1 MTMRLYR
8 FEFSTNVERV
18 TLALAHKGLEVESV
32 WVDPGDRTPVVLV
45 SGQRLVPVLEHDGGV
60 VFDSTAILRYLEDA
74 FPDPP
79 LFPRDGAKRAEMDVF
94 IDWFNRVYKQ
104 PPNELEAELSKPEPD
119 GVRIAELERAM
130 IEHLAAHE
138 ALLAERDYLLGD
150 EFSAADCAAFPF
162 LKYGLKIEPEDDE
175 LFHRILHERQP
186 IDEYPRLRAW
196 IARVDERPRV

>member
-1 MTMRLYR
+1 MRLYR

-18 TLALAHKGLEVESV
+18 ALALAHKGLEVEST
-32 WVDPGDRTPVVLV
+32 WVDPRDRTPVVLV
-45 SGQRLVPVLEHDGGV
+45 SGQRLVPVLEHNGRI
-60 VFDSTAILRYLEDA
+60 VFDSTAILRDLEDA

-79 LFPRDGAKRAEMDVF
+79 LFPRDDAKRAEMDIF
-94 IDWFNRVYKQ
+94 IDWFNRVFKR

-119 GVRIAELERAM
+119 DERISELEHAM
-130 IEHLAAHE
+130 VAHLAAHE
-138 ALLAERDYLLGD
+138 ALLAERHYLLGD

-162 LKYGLKIEPEDDE
+162 LKYALKIEPEDDE

>member
-18 TLALAHKGLEVESV
+18 TLALAHKGLEVEST

-45 SGQRLVPVLEHDGGV
+45 SGQRLVPVLEHDGLV
-60 VFDSTAILRYLEDA
+60 LFDSTAILRYLEDA

-79 LFPRDGAKRAEMDVF
+79 LFPRDEAKRAEMDVF
-94 IDWFNRVYKQ
+94 IEWFNRVYKR
-104 PPNELEAELSKPEPD
+104 PPNELEAELLKAQPD
-119 GVRIAELERAM
+119 VERIAGLVVAM
-130 IEHLAAHE
+130 VAHLGVHE
-138 ALLAERDYLLGD
+138 ALLAGRDYLLGD
-150 EFSAADCAAFPF
+150 EFSAADCVAFPF
-162 LKYGLKIEPEDDE
+162 LKYALKIDAGDDE

-196 IARVDERPRV
+196 IERVDERPRV